1 MIENKVFNLAKKIW
15 SFNRSL
21 TGKGVRETLS
31 EFKKIN
37 KSLKI
42 KKVKS
47 GTKAFDWKIPL
58 EWNVKKAYML
68 DPQKKKYVIFQ
79 KIIYI

>member
-58 EWNVKKAYML
+58 EWNDKKAYML
-68 DPQKKKYVIFQ
+68 DPQKKTI
-79 KIIYI
+79 